1 MILIR
6 KKIFNF
12 ILLLATISFLMACEE
27 DPYRRDWDQATY
39 ALCSSTWYDSYINKN
54 GLDCEQYLTFYN
66 DGTGT
71 DRTITYYN
79 NGMQDERRSDFYWDW
94 NDQYFS
100 SFAVTYSDGTD
111 YYENISI
118 GNGIFD
124 CMLNG
129 AAVTFKA
136 TNYY

>member
-1 MILIR
+1 
-6 KKIFNF
+6 
-12 ILLLATISFLMACEE
+12 
-27 DPYRRDWDQATY
+27 
-39 ALCSSTWYDSYINKN
+39 
-54 GLDCEQYLTFYN
+54 
-66 DGTGT
+66 
-71 DRTITYYN
+71 
-79 NGMQDERRSDFYWDW
+79 MQDERRSDFYWDW